1 MLRIKNSVKTAL
13 LLLLI
18 VVLCAPPL
26 ELTPCVGADD
36 PWHLPDFQF
45 RKKHIITGSTAA
57 NVTDYIVGFKVY
69 NGTGSDGV
77 ETLGTTSYGKFYVGT
92 ACQPDFDDVRFVYAE
107 GGTTCPYVKYYNVG
121 NNYAFFFVKIPQL
134 NQNTNCTIYAYYG
147 NATITDESQDEQ
159 TFFVEVGHGR
169 ILQGSYTSNNGW
181 SFIMK
186 VEQVSVKM
194 KTIYWYTNVSGSGRE
209 IHFKFFSWNSGN
221 SYKCRWDSPFFYTS
235 NGFVRVAD
243 VMRNG
248 SSWETTLESGW
259 YAAVYVESGTTSQP
273 MKYDNTYGGDYY
285 DVNTDV
291 PVGSSATFTL
301 GSGKMVL
308 TAVVGGRAVVD
319 PEPTHGDWGSEE
331 TYSGPSNKVPTIG
344 NFEAPATVYAN
355 KYFLFNATVNDGDG
369 TSDLANATVQL
380 SNSVVLKWTNI
391 TDAFSVDYDPNGYC
405 TLDASGCFKTVLND
419 TALKLTW
426 KIKLGWAYPEGFV
439 SVIAT
444 NTKVFD
450 NSGASGSGSYANLF
464 VFEDDLIVY
473 SASCSEADNRTGCG
487 QPLTFNGTIYY
498 EGTTTPPESFSGVT
512 AHVGIGNSVRGST
525 TIFGSDGSFSITV
538 QAESTV
544 GFYIYT
550 VYATTDEATMEN
562 QTFGIVVDKLS
573 ITVTPSKLKANLN
586 EQVTI
591 SWTIKRAY
599 DDSVCSDFVIN
610 LQRDGQLWA
619 ENLTNSTITDVS
631 SLTTQ
636 HVYTVSSAL
645 DNTYGITVYDVIS
658 ATVSWGSLIPS
669 TPPTIRLDIQPI
681 NLGEVQATATVNF
694 TITATF
700 DMQRITITK
709 IEFQAESTWFKI
721 LTSLPKTYDKEVNA
735 WGTATIDA
743 QLTLPAT
750 ATGTYTIPFI
760 IYVTLPDGTKTQANS
775 YITLTAK
782 TSTLSF
788 TTDAFIETIKRLL
801 GNPIILL
808 LLIAL
813 IMWLSAYSLKKH

>member
-1 MLRIKNSVKTAL
+1 MKKPLVAIFFTI
-13 LLLLI
+13 I
-18 VVLCAPPL
+18 VVLAYQKVPL
-26 ELTPCVGADD
+26 FQVQALNGYGKVKLITLTSINFNATLYQVG
-36 PWHLPDFQF
+36 
-45 RKKHIITGSTAA
+45 RI
-57 NVTDYIVGFKVY
+57 KVIK
-69 NGTGSDGV
+69 GTGTDGV
-77 ETLGTTSYGKFYVGT
+77 NITNGFDVNVYVGDSI
-92 ACQPDFDDVRFVYAE
+92 QDDFDDVRFTEADGE
-107 GGTTCPYVKYYNVG
+107 TPCPQFRQELVV
-121 NNYAFFFVKIPQL
+121 
-134 NQNTNCTIYAYYG
+134 
-147 NATITDESQDEQ
+147 
-159 TFFVEVGHGR
+159 
-169 ILQGSYTSNNGW
+169 GSYAVYWFKTNVTAG
-181 SFIMK
+181 
-186 VEQVSVKM
+186 QD
-194 KTIYWYTNVSGSGRE
+194 KTIYMYYNNSFADYSGQAENVFFDVRGPAFGSPKTSIAYFGTGNSFISYPHSAYQGPSYHWKTVRISFRSFYAGTNLQVKFYSGIASGNYFHRKYVSGVITYNSSSQQD
-209 IHFKFFSWNSGN
+209 FNFFDPNLMLEGN
-221 SYKCRWDSPFFYTS
+221 AGEYFDSLTPLT
-235 NGFVRVAD
+235 NGVHLLQTT
-243 VMRNG
+243 G
-248 SSWETTLESGW
+248 SSGDKLY
-259 YAAVYVESGTTSQP
+259 YATGDIPICQNSPYTASDSYAQFALQVAVRQYFSPDLAVSVG
-273 MKYDNTYGGDYY
+273 
-285 DVNTDV
+285 DV
-291 PVGSSATFTL
+291 PTNMA
-301 GSGKMVL
+301 
-308 TAVVGGRAVVD
+308 
-319 PEPTHGDWGSEE
+319 
-331 TYSGPSNKVPTIG
+331 PTIG
-344 NFEAPATVYAN
+344 EFQASAVAYAN

-369 TSDLANATVQL
+369 VSDLLNATVQL
-380 SNSVVLKWTNI
+380 SNSIVLKWMNI
-391 TDAFSVDYDPNGYC
+391 TDAFSIDYDPNGYC
-405 TLDASGCFKTVLND
+405 TLDASGCSKTVLND

-473 SASCSEADNRTGCG
+473 SASCSETDNRTGCG

-512 AHVGIGNSVRGST
+512 AHVGIGESARGST
-525 TIFGSDGSFSITV
+525 TIFSTDGSFSITV

-550 VYATTDEATMEN
+550 VYATTDEATIEN
-562 QTFGIVVDKLS
+562 QTFGIIVDKLS

-645 DNTYGITVYDVIS
+645 DNTYGLTAYDALS

-700 DMQRITITK
+700 DMPRITITK

-721 LTSLPKTYDKEVNA
+721 LTSLPRTYDKELNA

-782 TSTLSF
+782 TSTLKF
-788 TTDAFIETIKRLL
+788 TTETFIETIKRLL
-801 GNPIILL
+801 GNPIILI

-813 IMWLSAYSLKKH
+813 IVWLSAYSLKNH